1 MCYTAPTG
9 QHDHGRE
16 SLLAMSAGRVLPI
29 VNPLRSRR
37 AGHHLAR
44 MEAVLRQHGLRFDV
58 RLTDRKGH
66 ALELASQGVAEGY
79 ETMVAVGGDGTVN
92 EMVNAV
98 VGSSVTLGALPLGAN
113 NDFLRS
119 LGIWSWQE
127 ACEVLAAGE
136 VRPLDAALAEYQD
149 EGGER
154 KQRYYAVLGDVGFG
168 SEVVRNTPHR
178 LRHAL
183 GGGLGYIVS
192 LYRTAV
198 GGRGGAR
205 SMKVW
210 ADGQLRFDE
219 RLLLVE
225 ALNGMYGGGG
235 LKVAPR
241 ARMDDG
247 LLDVFLVRELSWFKI
262 WTLFPSIFRG
272 THIEHA
278 KGEYFQVREVSIEA
292 EQPVTLSVDGEVLGH
307 TPGRFSV
314 LPGALQVAWPQR
326 QGQGP

>member
-1 MCYTAPTG
+1 
-9 QHDHGRE
+9 
-16 SLLAMSAGRVLPI
+16 MSRVMVGERAVLI
-29 VNPLRSRR
+29 VNPMRGRQAVKHLSRMQGALEMVGLHHDVWLTERRGHGTELARR
-37 AGHHLAR
+37 A
-44 MEAVLRQHGLRFDV
+44 VSHGYPIV
-58 RLTDRKGH
+58 
-66 ALELASQGVAEGY
+66 
-79 ETMVAVGGDGTVN
+79 VAVGGDGTVN
-92 EMVNAV
+92 EVVNGIA
-98 VGSSVTLGALPLGAN
+98 GSDATLGALPLGAN

-127 ACEVLAAGE
+127 ACDVLGAGE
-136 VRPLDAALAEYQD
+136 FRPLDAGLAEYQD
-149 EGGER
+149 EAGDRE
-154 KQRYYAVLGDVGFG
+154 QRYYAVLGDVGFG

-198 GGRGGAR
+198 GGRGGA
-205 SMKVW
+205 SLMKVW

-247 LLDVFLVRELSWFKI
+247 LLDVFLVREMPWFKI

-278 KGEYFQVREVSIEA
+278 KGEYFQVREVAVEA
-292 EQPVTLSVDGEVLGH
+292 EEPVALSVDGEVLGH
-307 TPGRFSV
+307 TPARFSV
-314 LPGALQVAWPQR
+314 LPGALNVMCPR
-326 QGQGP
+326 SSEDVG

>member
-1 MCYTAPTG
+1 VSA
-9 QHDHGRE
+9 RE
-16 SLLAMSAGRVLPI
+16 GLLI

-37 AGHHLAR
+37 AGRHLER
-44 MEAVLRQHGLRFDV
+44 MEAVLRESGLRPEV
-58 RLTDRKGH
+58 RFTEHKGH
-66 ALELASQGVAEGY
+66 AEELARWGVSEGY
-79 ETMVAVGGDGTVN
+79 ATMVAVGGDGTVN
-92 EMVNAV
+92 EVVNAV
-98 VGSSVTLGALPLGAN
+98 VGSSTTLAALPLGAN

-127 ACEVLAAGE
+127 ACQVLAAGE

-154 KQRYYAVLGDVGFG
+154 RQRYYAVLGDVGFG
-168 SEVVRNTPHR
+168 SEVVRNTPRR

-198 GGRGGAR
+198 GGRGGA
-205 SMKVW
+205 SAMKVW
-210 ADGQLRFDE
+210 ADGELRFDE

-247 LLDVFLVRELSWFKI
+247 LLDVFLVREMSWWKI

-278 KGEYFQVREVSIEA
+278 KGEYFQVREVAVEA
-292 EQPVTLSVDGEVLGH
+292 EEPVTLSVDGEVLGR
-307 TPGRFSV
+307 TPASFSV
-314 LPGALQVAWPQR
+314 LPGALQVACPR
-326 QGQGP
+326 RASHDG

>member
-1 MCYTAPTG
+1 
-9 QHDHGRE
+9 
-16 SLLAMSAGRVLPI
+16 MSAERTLLV

-37 AGHHLAR
+37 TGEHLAR
-44 MEAVLRQHGLRFDV
+44 MEPVLREHGLDCVARF
-58 RLTDRKGH
+58 TEHKGH
-66 ALELASQGVAEGY
+66 AEELAHQAVLDGY
-79 ETMVAVGGDGTVN
+79 GTIVAVGGDGTVN
-92 EMVNAV
+92 EVVNAV
-98 VGSSVTLGALPLGAN
+98 VGSSTALAALPLGAN

-119 LGIWSWQE
+119 LGIWSWRE
-127 ACEVLAAGE
+127 ACQVLAAGE
-136 VRPLDAALAEYQD
+136 VRPLDVGLAEYQD

-154 KQRYYAVLGDVGFG
+154 RQRYYAVLGDVGFG

-192 LYRTAV
+192 LYRTAL
-198 GGRGGAR
+198 GGRGGA
-205 SMKVW
+205 SHMKVW

-247 LLDVFLVRELSWFKI
+247 LLDVFLVREMSWFKI

-278 KGEYFQVREVSIEA
+278 KGEYFQVREVAVDA
-292 EQPVTLSVDGEVLGH
+292 EEPVTLSVDGEVLGS
-307 TPGRFSV
+307 TPARFSV
-314 LPGALQVAWPQR
+314 VPGALRVACPSR
-326 QGQGP
+326 ESQGY

>member
-1 MCYTAPTG
+1 VSA
-9 QHDHGRE
+9 RE
-16 SLLAMSAGRVLPI
+16 VLLI
-29 VNPLRSRR
+29 VNPLRSRDVGR
-37 AGHHLAR
+37 QLGR
-44 MEAVLRQHGLRFDV
+44 MEAALAEHGLHCVMRF
-58 RLTDRKGH
+58 TEHKGH
-66 ALELASQGVAEGY
+66 ALELARQGVAEGY
-79 ETMVAVGGDGTVN
+79 GTIVAVGGDGTVN
-92 EMVNAV
+92 EVVNAV
-98 VGSSVTLGALPLGAN
+98 VGSTATLAALPLGAN

-127 ACEVLAAGE
+127 ACDVLAEGE
-136 VRPLDAALAEYQD
+136 VRPLDAALAEHQD
-149 EGGER
+149 ENGER
-154 KQRYYAVLGDVGFG
+154 RQRYYAVLGDVGFG

-210 ADGQLRFDE
+210 ADGQLKFDE

-247 LLDVFLVRELSWFKI
+247 LLDVFLVREMSWFKI

-278 KGEYFQVREVSIEA
+278 KGEYFQVREVAVEA
-292 EQPVTLSVDGEVLGH
+292 EEPVTMSVDGEVLGH
-307 TPGRFSV
+307 TPARFSV
-314 LPGALQVAWPQR
+314 LPRALQVACPQSE
-326 QGQGP
+326 GL